1 MKEKPIIFSAP
12 MVRAILEGRK
22 TQTRRIVWSKRTDY
36 AEITEN
42 EAGELWPWRETEDG
56 EDFWYPCPYGQP
68 GNRIWVKESFSPIYP
83 QDTTY
88 NGGQP
93 IEYDYAA
100 TYKDGGRLGDS
111 IGIKKAWKSSRYMPR
126 RASRI
131 TLEIT
136 AVRVERLQNIS
147 GVDAIAEGIDRIGG
161 AASCCPWRNYR
172 IGETGE
178 MSLHCSTPR
187 RSYMTLWEQING
199 SGSWDKNPWVW
210 VIEFRKV
217 END

>member
-22 TQTRRIVWSKRTDY
+22 TQTRRIVWSKSTDY

-68 GNRIWVKESFSPIYP
+68 GVRIWVKESFSPIYP
-83 QDTTY
+83 QDPVY

-100 TYKDGGRLGDS
+100 TYTDGGRLGDS
-111 IGIKKAWKSSRYMPR
+111 IGIKKSWKSSRYMPR

-131 TLEIT
+131 TLETT
-136 AVRVERLQNIS
+136 AVRVERLQDIS
-147 GVDAIAEGIDRIGG
+147 EDDCLAEGIGQVIREGMPSIQQ
-161 AASCCPWRNYR
+161 C
-172 IGETGE
+172 GEYDSIDIDLVSE
-178 MSLHCSTPR
+178 YSK
-187 RSYMTLWEQING
+187 LWESING
-199 SGSWDKNPWVW
+199 SGSWDENPWVW
-210 VIEFRKV
+210 VVEFRRV
-217 END
+217 EE